1 MYIVKTR
8 AKQCKNKYYHFSS
21 TSEPGK
27 GMRCG
32 PMTCNRYADCHATIT
47 VQTNITSLN
56 CRCLPGFKGGGIGI
70 NSCVPITLEGNCF
83 LYSSTFSIRLVI

>member
-1 MYIVKTR
+1 MTSIKLKLR
-8 AKQCKNKYYHFSS
+8 ESS
-21 TSEPGK
+21 TTNTIFISTLEPGK

-32 PMTCNRYADCHATIT
+32 PLSCNRYADCHATIT

-70 NSCVPITLEGNCF
+70 NSCVPITLDGM
-83 LYSSTFSIRLVI
+83 YFSEYL